1 MSTANS
7 VILLLLGRK
16 LLQCKIKRETF
27 CHRAEHCACNCTRYE
42 QAPIQELA
50 AAARSQ
56 LATLPAASCL
66 DLWSDLRQTV
76 SNSGEL
82 ASLQL
87 HAIMTRDFPPQYQP
101 HLPSTPQL

>member
-1 MSTANS
+1 MSKRPYRNWLPLHAVS
-7 VILLLLGRK
+7 LPPF
-16 LLQCKIKRETF
+16 LLQVAWTF
-27 CHRAEHCACNCTRYE
+27 GLISGKGDAY
-42 QAPIQELA
+42 
-50 AAARSQ
+50 
-56 LATLPAASCL
+56 
-66 DLWSDLRQTV
+66 RQTV